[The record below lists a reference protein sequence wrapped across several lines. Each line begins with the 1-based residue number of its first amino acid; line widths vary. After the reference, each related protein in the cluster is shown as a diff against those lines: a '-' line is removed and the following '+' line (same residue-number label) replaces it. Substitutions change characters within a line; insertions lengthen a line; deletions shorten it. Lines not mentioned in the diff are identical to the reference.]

1 MPEPASEGELDQAR
15 YDVRKAIYELNN
27 DHTRLAALQQARERA
42 RAERH
47 AAAEAVAEAEQEL
60 VKARTHSRAHP
71 IEAYVDNEVCPSVA
85 DCEARLHI
93 ETGHLRD
100 AEELDHALRDEIA
113 EIEGNDIKDHDY
125 SRSKA
130 AGSLICRS
138 PEFLSLVARVT
149 TAYQTIRDT
158 RLLVNELARL
168 VLLDSK
174 VTVFALNSQPDKG
187 ARYGGYPVDE
197 HLISERTNAVPS
209 C

>member
-60 VKARTHSRAHP
+60 VKARTHSRAHL
-71 IEAYVDNEVCPSVA
+71 IEAYVNNEVYDGPSVA
-85 DCEARLHI
+85 DCEARLHV

-100 AEELDHALRDEIA
+100 AEEPDHALRDEIA
-113 EIEGNDIKDHDY
+113 ESEGNDIKDHDY
-125 SRSKA
+125 ARSKA
-130 AGSLICRS
+130 AASVICRS

-174 VTVFALNSQPDKG
+174 VTVFALDSQPD
-187 ARYGGYPVDE
+187 
-197 HLISERTNAVPS
+197 
-209 C
+209 